1 MSEVETVLQPSG
13 AGVKKPMSRAAA
25 LFAAREQGLEEQ
37 SRNATLTLWIS
48 LGSILCL
55 VLSCLVGSFMTRGG
69 KFGGPIGVMILLLIV
84 SVLIYFLAGRNNERW
99 YVVCILL
106 NQAGIGLATLVVIA
120 TQVREINLLNLLLSG
135 VPVAAV
141 LFGVVVF
148 FNSTASENRSIF
160 LIVGLCL
167 LAFVMIFSIIRFT
180 QLKTEFWMSMAVNAL
195 MSCGGL
201 GALLWANGNWGSR
214 SVLKGLTVASFAIF
228 LVMAVVAIIAFYIFI
243 KSQDDSDTDIS
254 FGRSKDSDSGGGI
267 LGGRSRS
274 RSKGISRDSFEKTGS
289 GVRSAGAAAG
299 SGGGTRSGGS
309 GGIYIDPYYIW
320 YYTPSFGS
328 RTSTLERMS
337 EMDPEE
343 QKKYCRKLRIRKI
356 LYRILSVVV
365 VLGLIAGAVIL
376 GGLY

>member
-254 FGRSKDSDSGGGI
+254 FGRSK
-267 LGGRSRS
+267 
-274 RSKGISRDSFEKTGS
+274 GISRDSFEKTGS
-289 GVRSAGAAAG
+289 GVRSAGAAAV